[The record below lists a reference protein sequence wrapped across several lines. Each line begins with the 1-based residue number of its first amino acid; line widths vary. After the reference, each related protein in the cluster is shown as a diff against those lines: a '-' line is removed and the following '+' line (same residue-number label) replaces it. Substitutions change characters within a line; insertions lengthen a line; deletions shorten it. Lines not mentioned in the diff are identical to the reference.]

1 MARADSKT
9 TQLRLISVGANSL
22 SKPLEA
28 AGRPSCERRPP
39 LPGPAEAAPDAVFS
53 TIETYRAASTNLG
66 AQVGLDWV

>member
-9 TQLRLISVGANSL
+9 AQLRPISVGANSL

-39 LPGPAEAAPDAVFS
+39 HSPALPKAAPDAVS
-53 TIETYRAASTNLG
+53 AMEAYRAVRTNLD
-66 AQVGLDWV
+66 A